1 MMLLIEFFRIQQ
13 RTAII
18 MKNSIKANLNNL
30 HLSDIY
36 SLILFIIYKIQD
48 IPDYAVLSEMCYLL
62 DGANLTRLLTYFAG
76 RTITFPTEEDMS
88 TMVNALLL
96 YQYINIEG
104 STLVEAQSKLENI
117 TPKQMDKITSLY
129 LQILPIMK
137 QYNIDRSQIQHGK
150 KY

>member
-1 MMLLIEFFRIQQ
+1 
-13 RTAII
+13 